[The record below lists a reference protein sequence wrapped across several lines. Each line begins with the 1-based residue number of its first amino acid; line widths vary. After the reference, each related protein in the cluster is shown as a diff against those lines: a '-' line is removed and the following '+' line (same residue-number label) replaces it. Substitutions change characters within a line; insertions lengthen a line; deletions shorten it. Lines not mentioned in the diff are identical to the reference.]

1 MLLEIAIGDAYGA
14 GFEFSDGDKISRLN
28 DGLRYAPHDLGEI
41 APGRYTDDTQMS
53 IAIAEAVLSGQHL
66 DETTFAHAF
75 VDAYRRDPR
84 PGYAK
89 GFQALL
95 DECSSG
101 ADLLHRIR
109 ADSTRN
115 GAAMRSVPLGLLPD
129 EERVSSAA
137 IANARVTHDTLEGI
151 LSSRCVA
158 LAAHG
163 LVYGKAQIDT
173 LSNYLAPHVGI
184 SWPVK
189 AEGPVECD
197 GLQTVQAALSAL
209 CAHRSMTSLLK
220 ACVTLGGD
228 TDSTA
233 AIALGLASLSS
244 EHADDLP
251 ASLHA
256 ALENGAYGRDFLR
269 SLDKRIETRLRTCL
283 PG

>member
-14 GFEFSDGDKISRLN
+14 GFEFSDATKISRLN
-28 DGLRYAPHDLGEI
+28 DGLRYSAHDLGEI

-53 IAIAEAVLSGQHL
+53 IAVTEAMLSGRRL
-66 DETTFAHAF
+66 DEATFAQAF
-75 VDAYRRDPR
+75 VDAFLRDPR
-84 PGYAK
+84 AGYAK

-95 DECSSG
+95 AECRDG
-101 ADLLHRIR
+101 ADLRGRIR

-115 GAAMRSVPLGLLPD
+115 GAAMRAVPLGLLSD
-129 EERVSSAA
+129 EDLVSVAA
-137 IANARVTHDTLEGI
+137 IANAKVTHDTLEGI

-163 LVYGKAQIDT
+163 LVYGKARIDT
-173 LSNYLAPHVGI
+173 LGDYLAPHVGI

-197 GLQTVQAALSAL
+197 GIQTVQAALSIL
-209 CAHRSMTSLLK
+209 CAHRSMASLLK
-220 ACVTLGGD
+220 ACVELGGD
-228 TDSTA
+228 TDSSA
-233 AIALGLASLSS
+233 AISLGLASLSIEYS
-244 EHADDLP
+244 NDLP
-251 ASLHA
+251 ASLHS

-269 SLDKRIETRLRTCL
+269 SLDERIQARLHVRT

>member
-14 GFEFSDGDKISRLN
+14 GFEFSDADKISRLN
-28 DGLRYAPHDLGEI
+28 DGVRYAAHDLGEI

-53 IAIAEAVLSGQHL
+53 IAVAEALLSGQRL

-101 ADLLHRIR
+101 TDLLHRIR

-129 EERVSSAA
+129 EERVSLAA
-137 IANARVTHDTLEGI
+137 IANARVTHNTLEGI

-163 LVYGKAQIDT
+163 LVYGKARIDT
-173 LSNYLAPHVGI
+173 LGEYLAAHVSI

-197 GLQTVQAALSAL
+197 GVQTVQAALSAL

-220 ACVTLGGD
+220 ACVALGGD

-233 AIALGLASLSS
+233 AIALGLASLST

>member
-1 MLLEIAIGDAYGA
+1 VLLEIAIGDAYGA
-14 GFEFSDGDKISRLN
+14 GFEFSDSAKIARLN
-28 DGLRYAPHDLGEI
+28 DGLNYSAHDLGEI

-53 IAIAEAVLSGQHL
+53 IAVAEAVLSGQHL

-75 VDAYRRDPR
+75 VEAYRRDPR

-89 GFQALL
+89 GLQALL
-95 DECSSG
+95 DQCSSG
-101 ADLLHRIR
+101 TDLLHRIR

-137 IANARVTHDTLEGI
+137 ITNARVTHATLKGI

-163 LVYGKAQIDT
+163 LVYGKARIDT
-173 LSNYLAPHVGI
+173 LGDYLAPHVGI

-197 GLQTVQAALSAL
+197 GLQTVQAALSIL
-209 CAHRSMTSLLK
+209 CAHRSMASLLK
-220 ACVTLGGD
+220 ACVALGGD

-233 AIALGLASLSS
+233 AISLGLASLST
-244 EHADDLP
+244 EYTNDLP
-251 ASLHA
+251 ASLHS

-269 SLDKRIETRLRTCL
+269 SLDERIQARLHVRS